1 MIGNNSKKRKKKKRS
16 RKEDPREQPQEPTEE
31 EIGAAEALAAMM
43 VGAGG
48 GGQDIRAVALFDD
61 LEQEI
66 SAEIVLGMMVMA
78 RKSADPIDFWIS
90 TYGGGADDMF
100 SIYDMMTHVKETCE
114 IRTYALGKVMSAGV
128 LLMASGTKGS
138 RKIGKHCRVMI
149 HSVNAGNAGS
159 LHNLQNEMD
168 AIRDLQDKY
177 IDALVSETSLT
188 KKQLRRL
195 LDRKVNV
202 YLTAEEAIEYGIA
215 DEII

>member
-1 MIGNNSKKRKKKKRS
+1 MIGNNSKKRKKSK
-16 RKEDPREQPQEPTEE
+16 RKEEREKEPTEE
-31 EIGAAEALAAMM
+31 EISAAEALAAMM
-43 VGAGG
+43 TG

-61 LEQEI
+61 LEQEV

-78 RKSADPIDFWIS
+78 KKSRDPIDFWIS

-100 SIYDMMTHVKETCE
+100 SIYDMMNHIKESCE
-114 IRTYALGKVMSAGV
+114 INTYALGKVMSAGV
-128 LLMASGTKGS
+128 LLLAAGTKGK

-177 IDALVSETSLT
+177 IDALVFETSLT

-202 YLTAEEAIEYGIA
+202 YLSAEEAIEYGIA

>member
-1 MIGNNSKKRKKKKRS
+1 MIGNNSKKRKKKKS
-16 RKEDPREQPQEPTEE
+16 RKEDPGVQTQAPTEE
-31 EIGAAEALAAMM
+31 EISAAEALAAMM
-43 VGAGG
+43 TGG

-61 LEQEI
+61 LEQDI

-78 RKSADPIDFWIS
+78 RKSPDPIDFWIS

-114 IRTYALGKVMSAGV
+114 IHTYALGKVMSAGV
-128 LLMASGTKGS
+128 LLMASGTKGK

-188 KKQLRRL
+188 KKQLKRL